1 VVSEFGLGY
10 GATHPTIVTEAL
22 NEVPKIAKGLE
33 ELKASVPTSCGDGG
47 YRLKKS
53 EDWIYSQAPQ
63 FTFSTENFREAPG
76 WSMPYVSLTLSS
88 VCYHL
93 LTH

>member
-1 VVSEFGLGY
+1 MTLSNRPPAAPITNVGLKNESFENAVVSEFGLRY

-47 YRLKKS
+47 Y
-53 EDWIYSQAPQ
+53 
-63 FTFSTENFREAPG
+63 
-76 WSMPYVSLTLSS
+76 
-88 VCYHL
+88 
-93 LTH
+93 